1 MKGEEYMK
9 EKQLRKDE
17 EFMKDTE
24 QRKYKDY
31 YMFNSEK
38 LNKLI
43 QMVDNLGKRIETIQN
58 VLGVEVSKYIYQI
71 LIIFQMLA
79 SLMIIHD
86 F

>member
-1 MKGEEYMK
+1 
-9 EKQLRKDE
+9 
-17 EFMKDTE
+17 MKDTE

-71 LIIFQMLA
+71 LIIF
-79 SLMIIHD
+79 
-86 F
+86 